1 MHHAPAVSYP
11 VGRCRFRA
19 WLVGASL
26 LLNLAALS
34 LWTWS
39 QGLHAAQIL
48 GWALGLAVALL
59 QACMLTRWPQGLLH
73 WQGDHWL
80 WQSDDDTL
88 KSSTQ
93 LLTGV
98 QVVLDWQ
105 SGLLLRVQ
113 GGHVHWLWL
122 ERTQAPLHWMDLR
135 RAVWGHSQASAPIS
149 REIV

>member
-19 WLVGASL
+19 GLVGVSL

-39 QGLHAAQIL
+39 QGLHVAQML
-48 GWALGLAVALL
+48 GWVLGLAVASL
-59 QACMLTRWPQGLLH
+59 QARMLMRWPQGWLH

-80 WQSDDDTL
+80 WQEDDDTL

-122 ERTQAPLHWMDLR
+122 ERTQASLHWMDLR
-135 RAVWGHSQASAPIS
+135 RAVWGHSQVSAPIS

>member
-11 VGRCRFRA
+11 VGRCRFRT

-26 LLNLAALS
+26 LINLAALS

-39 QGLHAAQIL
+39 QGLHLAQML
-48 GWALGLAVALL
+48 GWALGLAVVLL
-59 QACMLTRWPQGLLH
+59 QARMLTRWPQGWLH

-80 WQSDDDTL
+80 WQADDDAL
-88 KSSTQ
+88 LASTQ

-105 SGLLLRVQ
+105 SGLLLRVK
-113 GGHVHWLWL
+113 GNHMHWLWL
-122 ERTQAPLHWMDLR
+122 ERTQAPLQWMDLR
-135 RAVWGHSQASAPIS
+135 RAVWGHSPVSAPIS